1 MKDSDL
7 SHPAKANNPHSL
19 ASPQVTLPE
28 AIPAADAGTL
38 PLPGTDQTLQ
48 LDPNPRGHEGDQ
60 TVEIKNAA
68 TVEINPTQT
77 SDASQKQD
85 SFAVTL
91 PPEAHDGTLDFS
103 PTNKPTQPAFDATVE
118 LSNDPTATFEYVPA
132 PADQTLNFATDKTS
146 PPQRGEATSVGISD
160 SVRRELAGEEGATID
175 SSPHRR
181 DASREADFSV
191 QNTLNRIEQEKQRE
205 EKSRLPKSIGPYSI
219 ERVLGRGGMGIVYQA
234 YQTKLGRTV
243 ALKMVLAGSH
253 ASSSALDRFL
263 AEAKAVAHLQHP
275 NIVQIFEIGEHERL
289 PFFSL
294 EFVDGQSL
302 DKKLGGNPLP
312 PQEGA
317 QLLVTICR
325 AMQYA
330 HDNGVLHR
338 DLKPANILLTKDGVP
353 KVTDFGLAKR
363 LEEEAAESGAT
374 REGTVMGTPSYM
386 SPEQAQGA
394 IAKLGPAADQY
405 SLGAM
410 LYEFL
415 TGRPPFVSPKPLETI
430 MQVLK
435 NEPLPPREL
444 QPKVPLDL
452 ETICLKAL
460 SKEPEKRY
468 TSCAE
473 LANDLERFLRGEPI
487 IARPVS
493 QAEKAW
499 RWYKRNRLVGN
510 LSIAATVGLL
520 AVATISTWSAIT
532 LNSKNKDLQIAQA
545 ATVEQARIAKL
556 NEQTALENEK
566 IALANEKRATDSEA
580 VAVRRA
586 ESVVETVQ
594 KFFTEVQSIDT
605 NEVPRMKETR
615 DRMMKAI
622 LPVIEREVL
631 KEMPTDDKA
640 RLTAAA
646 LRKTVADDMAAQN
659 MKESAEKYYLELEQF
674 FKDRAEMKKT
684 DAARSNYLQM
694 VRSIGDLKR
703 ELGRDMES
711 SLAYHQQQLTIAKDI
726 FENSRADENGEGRY
740 PEFQKLQLL
749 ARANHDVAVTYIR
762 IGDLDQA
769 KVHSLEAQR
778 LYQEAITSLETDPS
792 LAQIPTANKQVAIKA
807 MKDAL
812 SITMLAYATIAN
824 RTGEPQKMEEILRPV
839 VANAKEAFERDQTNA
854 SALRDYCGKLGL
866 LSEFLAQ
873 TGRTEEALLGLEDAV
888 KLADRLL
895 TFAPDHTE
903 FIRTA
908 AVAHYRLC
916 QWRRELGLPEAD
928 APGIK
933 ALTLRRAK
941 FSMDPQNDR
950 FRIEKMLSEAQ
961 AGDLAAAKE
970 IADNY
975 ALAAKV
981 DNELLIELARSYA
994 QMSLRAE
1001 MEADKTAY
1009 RERAIEAL
1017 KRASTQGYRDR
1028 EFVKNELDMKLL
1040 RELEW

>member
-1 MKDSDL
+1 MSNDRTRDPDS
-7 SHPAKANNPHSL
+7 SHPAKVTDSNNPKTGYPPSHSQP
-19 ASPQVTLPE
+19 AIDSTQFPVVDDTLKDKLRKTSLE
-28 AIPAADAGTL
+28 TGTL
-38 PLPGTDQTLQ
+38 ESTEDLK
-48 LDPNPRGHEGDQ
+48 
-60 TVEIKNAA
+60 TVAPIV
-68 TVEINPTQT
+68 T
-77 SDASQKQD
+77 
-85 SFAVTL
+85 TL
-91 PPEAHDGTLDFS
+91 PPESDDAAIAAGPSERPGALAPNATVEYPTVSPDQTLDFS
-103 PTNKPTQPAFDATVE
+103 SGKA
-118 LSNDPTATFEYVPA
+118 SS
-132 PADQTLNFATDKTS
+132 DKS
-146 PPQRGEATSVGISD
+146 GDVTSVGISE
-160 SVRRELAGEEGATID
+160 SLRREFAGEAGATVDYSSRQRDGYRDIDFSIQSARQNQID
-175 SSPHRR
+175 SGRESE
-181 DASREADFSV
+181 DDSRF
-191 QNTLNRIEQEKQRE
+191 
-205 EKSRLPKSIGPYSI
+205 PKSIGPYSI
-219 ERVLGRGGMGIVYQA
+219 VRVLGRGGMGIVYLA
-234 YQTKLGRTV
+234 YQAKLGRTV

-253 ASSSALDRFL
+253 SSSTALDRFL

-302 DKKLGGNPLP
+302 DDKLRGKPLP

-317 QLLVTICR
+317 KLLVTICR

-330 HDNGVLHR
+330 HDHGVLHR
-338 DLKPANILLTKDGVP
+338 DLKPANILLSKEGVP

-363 LEEEAAESGAT
+363 LEEEAAGSGTT

-394 IAKLGPAADQY
+394 IAKLGPATDQY

-430 MQVLK
+430 MQVIK
-435 NEPLPPREL
+435 KEPLAPREL

-452 ETICLKAL
+452 ETICLKTL

-468 TSCAE
+468 ASCAE
-473 LANDLERFLRGEPI
+473 LADDLERYLRGEPI

-510 LSIAATVGLL
+510 LSIAAAVGLL
-520 AVATISTWSAIT
+520 AVATISTWSAFT
-532 LNSKNKDLQIAQA
+532 LNSKNKELQTAQE
-545 ATVEQARIAKL
+545 ATLEQARIAKQ
-556 NEQTALENEK
+556 NELTALENERV
-566 IALANEKRATDSEA
+566 AQANEKRATESEA

-586 ESVVETVQ
+586 ESIVQTVQ
-594 KFFTEVQSIDT
+594 TFFNEVQSIDT

-615 DRMMKAI
+615 DRMMKTI
-622 LPVIEREVL
+622 LPLIEREVL

-646 LRKTVADDMAAQN
+646 LRKALADDMAAQN

-674 FKDRAEMKKT
+674 FKERAEKKKT
-684 DAARSNYLQM
+684 DAARSNYLQI

-711 SLAYHQQQLTIAKDI
+711 SLAYHQQQLAIAKDI
-726 FENSRADENGEGRY
+726 FENSRADENGEGKY
-740 PEFQKLQLL
+740 PGFQKLQLL
-749 ARANHDVAVTYIR
+749 ARAYHDVAVTYIR

-769 KVHSLEAQR
+769 KIHSLEAQR
-778 LYQEAITSLETDPS
+778 LYQEAITSIETDPS
-792 LAQIPTANKQVAIKA
+792 LSQVPAANKQNAIKA
-807 MKDAL
+807 MRDAL

-824 RTGEPQKMEEILRPV
+824 RTGEPEKMEEILRPV
-839 VANAKEAFERDQTNA
+839 VATAKEAFERDQTNA
-854 SALRDYCGKLGL
+854 SILRDYCGKLGL

-873 TGRTEEALLGLEDAV
+873 TQRTDDGMVGLEEAV

-928 APGIK
+928 SPGIK

-941 FSMDPQNDR
+941 FDRDPRNDR

-961 AGDLAAAKE
+961 SGDVAAAKE
-970 IADNY
+970 IADSY
-975 ALAAKV
+975 WPAEKL

-994 QMSLRAE
+994 QMSSRAE
-1001 MEADKTAY
+1001 SDADKTAY
-1009 RERAIEAL
+1009 RERAIESL
-1017 KRASTQGYRDR
+1017 KRASAQGYRDKT
-1028 EFVKNELDMKLL
+1028 FVKNELDLKLL
-1040 RELEW
+1040 RDVQW

>member
-1 MKDSDL
+1 MSNDRTRDPDS
-7 SHPAKANNPHSL
+7 SHPAKVTDSNNSKTGYPPSHSQP
-19 ASPQVTLPE
+19 AIDSTQFPVVDDTLKDKLRKTSLE
-28 AIPAADAGTL
+28 AGTL
-38 PLPGTDQTLQ
+38 ESTEDLKT
-48 LDPNPRGHEGDQ
+48 
-60 TVEIKNAA
+60 AA
-68 TVEINPTQT
+68 PIAT
-77 SDASQKQD
+77 
-85 SFAVTL
+85 TL
-91 PPEAHDGTLDFS
+91 PPESDDAAIAAGPSERPGALAPNATVEYPTVSPDQTLDFS
-103 PTNKPTQPAFDATVE
+103 SGKA
-118 LSNDPTATFEYVPA
+118 LSGNASEV
-132 PADQTLNFATDKTS
+132 
-146 PPQRGEATSVGISD
+146 TSVGISE
-160 SVRRELAGEEGATID
+160 SLRREFAGEAGATVD
-175 SSPHRR
+175 YSSRQR
-181 DASREADFSV
+181 DGYRDIDFSIQSAR
-191 QNTLNRIEQEKQRE
+191 QNQIDFGRE
-205 EKSRLPKSIGPYSI
+205 SEDDSRFPKSIGPYSI
-219 ERVLGRGGMGIVYQA
+219 VRVLGRGGMGIVYLA
-234 YQTKLGRTV
+234 YQAKLGRTV

-253 ASSSALDRFL
+253 SSSTALDRFL
-263 AEAKAVAHLQHP
+263 SEAKAVAHLQHP
-275 NIVQIFEIGEHERL
+275 NIVQIFEIGEHEQL

-302 DKKLGGNPLP
+302 DDKLRGKPLP

-317 QLLVTICR
+317 KLLVTICR

-330 HDNGVLHR
+330 HDHGVLHR
-338 DLKPANILLTKDGVP
+338 DLKPANILLSKEGVP

-363 LEEEAAESGAT
+363 LEEEAAGSGTT

-394 IAKLGPAADQY
+394 IAKLGPATDQY

-430 MQVLK
+430 MQVIK
-435 NEPLPPREL
+435 KEPLAPREL

-452 ETICLKAL
+452 ETICLKTL

-468 TSCAE
+468 ASCAE
-473 LANDLERFLRGEPI
+473 LADDLERYLRGEPI

-493 QAEKAW
+493 QVEKAW

-510 LSIAATVGLL
+510 LSIAAAVGLL
-520 AVATISTWSAIT
+520 AVATISTWSAFT
-532 LNSKNKDLQIAQA
+532 LNSKNKELQTAQE
-545 ATVEQARIAKL
+545 ATLEQARIAKQ
-556 NEQTALENEK
+556 NELTALENERV
-566 IALANEKRATDSEA
+566 AQANEKRATESEA

-586 ESVVETVQ
+586 ESIVQTVQ
-594 KFFTEVQSIDT
+594 TFFNEVQSIDT

-615 DRMMKAI
+615 DRMMKTI
-622 LPVIEREVL
+622 LPLIEREVL

-646 LRKTVADDMAAQN
+646 LRKTLADDMAAQN

-674 FKDRAEMKKT
+674 FKERAEKKKT
-684 DAARSNYLQM
+684 DAARSNYLQI

-711 SLAYHQQQLTIAKDI
+711 SLAYHQQQLAIAKDI
-726 FENSRADENGEGRY
+726 FENSRADENGEGKY
-740 PEFQKLQLL
+740 PGFQKLQLL
-749 ARANHDVAVTYIR
+749 ARAYHDVAVTYIR

-769 KVHSLEAQR
+769 KIHSLEAQR
-778 LYQEAITSLETDPS
+778 LYQEAITSIETDPS
-792 LAQIPTANKQVAIKA
+792 LAQVPAANKQNAIKA
-807 MKDAL
+807 MRDAL

-824 RTGEPQKMEEILRPV
+824 RTGEPEKMEEILRPV
-839 VANAKEAFERDQTNA
+839 VATAKEAFERDQTNA
-854 SALRDYCGKLGL
+854 SILRDYCGKLGL

-873 TGRTEEALLGLEDAV
+873 TQRTDDGLAGLEEAV

-928 APGIK
+928 SPGIK

-941 FSMDPQNDR
+941 FDRDPRNDR

-961 AGDLAAAKE
+961 SGDVAAAKE
-970 IADNY
+970 IADSY
-975 ALAAKV
+975 WPAEKL

-994 QMSLRAE
+994 QMSSRAE
-1001 MEADKTAY
+1001 SDADKTAY
-1009 RERAIEAL
+1009 RERAIESL
-1017 KRASTQGYRDR
+1017 KRASAQGYRDKT
-1028 EFVKNELDMKLL
+1028 FVKNELDLKLL
-1040 RELEW
+1040 RDVQW

>member
-1 MKDSDL
+1 MSNDRTRDPDS
-7 SHPAKANNPHSL
+7 SHPAKVTDSNNPKTGYPPSHSQP
-19 ASPQVTLPE
+19 AIDSTQFPVVDDTLKDKIRKTSLE
-28 AIPAADAGTL
+28 AGTL
-38 PLPGTDQTLQ
+38 ESTEDLK
-48 LDPNPRGHEGDQ
+48 
-60 TVEIKNAA
+60 TVAPIA
-68 TVEINPTQT
+68 T
-77 SDASQKQD
+77 
-85 SFAVTL
+85 TL
-91 PPEAHDGTLDFS
+91 PPESDDAAIAAGPSERPGALAPNATVEYPTVSPDQTLDFS
-103 PTNKPTQPAFDATVE
+103 SGKA
-118 LSNDPTATFEYVPA
+118 LSGNASEV
-132 PADQTLNFATDKTS
+132 
-146 PPQRGEATSVGISD
+146 TSVGISE
-160 SVRRELAGEEGATID
+160 SLRREFAGEAGATVDYSSRQRDGYRDIDFSIQSARQNRID
-175 SSPHRR
+175 SGRESE
-181 DASREADFSV
+181 DDSRF
-191 QNTLNRIEQEKQRE
+191 
-205 EKSRLPKSIGPYSI
+205 PKSIGPYSI
-219 ERVLGRGGMGIVYQA
+219 VRVLGRGGMGIVYLA
-234 YQTKLGRTV
+234 YQAKLGRTV

-253 ASSSALDRFL
+253 SSSTALDRFL

-302 DKKLGGNPLP
+302 DDKLRGKPLP

-317 QLLVTICR
+317 KLLVTICR

-330 HDNGVLHR
+330 HDHGVLHR
-338 DLKPANILLTKDGVP
+338 DLKPANILLSKEGVP

-363 LEEEAAESGAT
+363 LEEEAAGSGTT

-394 IAKLGPAADQY
+394 IAKLGPATDQY

-430 MQVLK
+430 MQVIK
-435 NEPLPPREL
+435 KEPLAPREL

-452 ETICLKAL
+452 ETICLKTL

-468 TSCAE
+468 ASCAE
-473 LANDLERFLRGEPI
+473 LADDLERYLRGEPI

-493 QAEKAW
+493 QVEKAW

-510 LSIAATVGLL
+510 LSIAAAVGLL
-520 AVATISTWSAIT
+520 AVATISTWSAFT
-532 LNSKNKDLQIAQA
+532 LNSKNKELQTAQE
-545 ATVEQARIAKL
+545 ATLEQARIAKQ
-556 NEQTALENEK
+556 NELTALENERV
-566 IALANEKRATDSEA
+566 AQANEKRATESEA

-586 ESVVETVQ
+586 ESIVQTVQ
-594 KFFTEVQSIDT
+594 TFFNEVQSIDT

-615 DRMMKAI
+615 DRMMKTI
-622 LPVIEREVL
+622 LPLIEREVL

-646 LRKTVADDMAAQN
+646 LRKTLADDMAAQN

-674 FKDRAEMKKT
+674 FKERAEKKKT
-684 DAARSNYLQM
+684 DAARSNYLQI

-711 SLAYHQQQLTIAKDI
+711 SLAYHQQQLAIAKDI
-726 FENSRADENGEGRY
+726 FENSRADENGEGKY
-740 PEFQKLQLL
+740 PGFQKLQLL
-749 ARANHDVAVTYIR
+749 ARAYHDVAVTYIR

-769 KVHSLEAQR
+769 KIHSLEAQR
-778 LYQEAITSLETDPS
+778 LYQEAITSIETDPS
-792 LAQIPTANKQVAIKA
+792 LSQVPAANKQNAIKA
-807 MKDAL
+807 MRDAL

-824 RTGEPQKMEEILRPV
+824 RTGEPEKMEEILRPV
-839 VANAKEAFERDQTNA
+839 VATAKEAFERDQTNA
-854 SALRDYCGKLGL
+854 SILRDYCGKLGL

-873 TGRTEEALLGLEDAV
+873 TQRTDDGLAGLEEAV

-928 APGIK
+928 SPGIK

-941 FSMDPQNDR
+941 FDRDPRNDR

-961 AGDLAAAKE
+961 SGDVAAAKE
-970 IADNY
+970 IAESY
-975 ALAAKV
+975 WSAEKL

-994 QMSLRAE
+994 QMSSRAE
-1001 MEADKTAY
+1001 SDADKTAY
-1009 RERAIEAL
+1009 RERAIESL
-1017 KRASTQGYRDR
+1017 KRASAQGYRDKS
-1028 EFVKNELDMKLL
+1028 FVKNELDLKLL
-1040 RELEW
+1040 RDVEW

>member
-1 MKDSDL
+1 VTDS
-7 SHPAKANNPHSL
+7 NNPKTGYPPSHSQP
-19 ASPQVTLPE
+19 AIDATQFPVVDDTLKDKLRKTSLE
-28 AIPAADAGTL
+28 TGTL
-38 PLPGTDQTLQ
+38 ESTEDLK
-48 LDPNPRGHEGDQ
+48 
-60 TVEIKNAA
+60 TVAPIV
-68 TVEINPTQT
+68 T
-77 SDASQKQD
+77 
-85 SFAVTL
+85 TL
-91 PPEAHDGTLDFS
+91 PPESDDAAIAAGPSERPGALAPNATVEYPTVSPDQTLDFS
-103 PTNKPTQPAFDATVE
+103 SDKA
-118 LSNDPTATFEYVPA
+118 LS
-132 PADQTLNFATDKTS
+132 DKS
-146 PPQRGEATSVGISD
+146 GDVTSVGISE
-160 SVRRELAGEEGATID
+160 SLRREFAGEVGATVDYSSRQRDGYRDIDFSIQSARQNQID
-175 SSPHRR
+175 SGRESE
-181 DASREADFSV
+181 DDSRF
-191 QNTLNRIEQEKQRE
+191 
-205 EKSRLPKSIGPYSI
+205 PKSIGPYSI
-219 ERVLGRGGMGIVYQA
+219 VRVLGRGGMGIVYLA
-234 YQTKLGRTV
+234 YQAKLGRTV

-253 ASSSALDRFL
+253 SSSTALDRFL

-302 DKKLGGNPLP
+302 DDKLRGKPLP

-317 QLLVTICR
+317 KLLVTICR

-330 HDNGVLHR
+330 HDHGVLHR
-338 DLKPANILLTKDGVP
+338 DLKPANILLSKEGVP

-363 LEEEAAESGAT
+363 LEEEAAGSGTT

-394 IAKLGPAADQY
+394 IAKLGPATDQY

-430 MQVLK
+430 MQVIK
-435 NEPLPPREL
+435 KEPLAPREL

-452 ETICLKAL
+452 ETICLKTL

-468 TSCAE
+468 SSCAE
-473 LANDLERFLRGEPI
+473 LADDLERYLRGEPI

-510 LSIAATVGLL
+510 LSIAAAVGLL
-520 AVATISTWSAIT
+520 AVATISTWSAFT
-532 LNSKNKDLQIAQA
+532 LNSKNKELQTAQE
-545 ATVEQARIAKL
+545 ATLEQARIAKQ
-556 NEQTALENEK
+556 NELTALENERV
-566 IALANEKRATDSEA
+566 AQANEKRATESEA

-586 ESVVETVQ
+586 ESIVQTVQ
-594 KFFTEVQSIDT
+594 TFFNEVQSIDT

-615 DRMMKAI
+615 DRMMKTI
-622 LPVIEREVL
+622 LPLIEREVL

-646 LRKTVADDMAAQN
+646 LRKALADDMAAQN

-674 FKDRAEMKKT
+674 FKERAEKKKT
-684 DAARSNYLQM
+684 DAARSNYLQI

-711 SLAYHQQQLTIAKDI
+711 SLAYHQQQLAIAKDI
-726 FENSRADENGEGRY
+726 FENSRADENGEGKY
-740 PEFQKLQLL
+740 PGYQKLQLL
-749 ARANHDVAVTYIR
+749 ARAYHDVAVTYIR

-769 KVHSLEAQR
+769 KIHSLEAQR
-778 LYQEAITSLETDPS
+778 LYQEAITSIETDPS
-792 LAQIPTANKQVAIKA
+792 LSQVPAANKQNAIKA
-807 MKDAL
+807 MRDAL

-824 RTGEPQKMEEILRPV
+824 RTGEPEKMEEILRPV
-839 VANAKEAFERDQTNA
+839 VATAKEAFERDQTNA
-854 SALRDYCGKLGL
+854 SILRDYCGKLGL

-873 TGRTEEALLGLEDAV
+873 TQRTDDGLAGLEEAV

-928 APGIK
+928 SPGIK

-941 FSMDPQNDR
+941 FDRDPRNDR

-961 AGDLAAAKE
+961 SGDVAAAKE
-970 IADNY
+970 IADSY
-975 ALAAKV
+975 WPAEKL

-994 QMSLRAE
+994 QMSSRAE
-1001 MEADKTAY
+1001 SDADKTAY
-1009 RERAIEAL
+1009 RERAIESL
-1017 KRASTQGYRDR
+1017 KRASAQGYRDKT
-1028 EFVKNELDMKLL
+1028 FVKNELDLKLL
-1040 RELEW
+1040 RDVQW

>member
-1 MKDSDL
+1 VTDS
-7 SHPAKANNPHSL
+7 NNPKTGYPPSHSQP
-19 ASPQVTLPE
+19 AIDATQFPVVDDTLKDKLRKTSLE
-28 AIPAADAGTL
+28 TGTL
-38 PLPGTDQTLQ
+38 ESTEDLK
-48 LDPNPRGHEGDQ
+48 
-60 TVEIKNAA
+60 TVAPIV
-68 TVEINPTQT
+68 T
-77 SDASQKQD
+77 
-85 SFAVTL
+85 TL
-91 PPEAHDGTLDFS
+91 PPESDDAAIAAGPSERPGALAPNATVEYPTVSPDQTLDFS
-103 PTNKPTQPAFDATVE
+103 SDKA
-118 LSNDPTATFEYVPA
+118 LS
-132 PADQTLNFATDKTS
+132 DKS
-146 PPQRGEATSVGISD
+146 GDVTSVGISE
-160 SVRRELAGEEGATID
+160 SLRREFAGEVGATVDYSSRQRDGYRDIDFSIQSARQNQID
-175 SSPHRR
+175 SGRESE
-181 DASREADFSV
+181 DDSRF
-191 QNTLNRIEQEKQRE
+191 
-205 EKSRLPKSIGPYSI
+205 PKSIGPYSI
-219 ERVLGRGGMGIVYQA
+219 VRVLGRGGMGIVYLA
-234 YQTKLGRTV
+234 YQAKLGRTV

-253 ASSSALDRFL
+253 SSSTALDRFL

-302 DKKLGGNPLP
+302 DDKLRGKPLP

-317 QLLVTICR
+317 KLLVTICR

-330 HDNGVLHR
+330 HDHGVLHR
-338 DLKPANILLTKDGVP
+338 DLKPANILLSKEGVP

-363 LEEEAAESGAT
+363 LEEEAAGSGTT

-394 IAKLGPAADQY
+394 IAKLGPATDQY

-430 MQVLK
+430 MQVIK
-435 NEPLPPREL
+435 KEPLAPREL

-452 ETICLKAL
+452 ETICLKTL

-468 TSCAE
+468 SSCAE
-473 LANDLERFLRGEPI
+473 LADDLERYLRGEPI

-510 LSIAATVGLL
+510 LSIAAAVGLL
-520 AVATISTWSAIT
+520 AVATISTWSAFT
-532 LNSKNKDLQIAQA
+532 LNSKNKELQTAQE
-545 ATVEQARIAKL
+545 ATLEQARIAKQ
-556 NEQTALENEK
+556 NELTALENERV
-566 IALANEKRATDSEA
+566 AQANEKRATESEA

-586 ESVVETVQ
+586 ESIVQTVQ
-594 KFFTEVQSIDT
+594 TFFNEVQSIDT

-615 DRMMKAI
+615 DRMMKTI
-622 LPVIEREVL
+622 LPLIEREVL

-646 LRKTVADDMAAQN
+646 LRKALADDMAAQN

-674 FKDRAEMKKT
+674 FKERAEKKKT
-684 DAARSNYLQM
+684 DAARSNYLQI

-711 SLAYHQQQLTIAKDI
+711 SLAYHQQQLAIAKDI
-726 FENSRADENGEGRY
+726 FENSRADENGEGKY
-740 PEFQKLQLL
+740 PGFQKLQLL
-749 ARANHDVAVTYIR
+749 ARAYHDVAVTYIR

-769 KVHSLEAQR
+769 KIHSLEAQR
-778 LYQEAITSLETDPS
+778 LYQEAITSIETDPS
-792 LAQIPTANKQVAIKA
+792 LSQVPAANKQNAIKA
-807 MKDAL
+807 MRDAL

-824 RTGEPQKMEEILRPV
+824 RTGEPEKMEEILRPV
-839 VANAKEAFERDQTNA
+839 VATAKEAFERDQTNA
-854 SALRDYCGKLGL
+854 SILRDYCGKLGL

-873 TGRTEEALLGLEDAV
+873 TQRTDDGMVGLEEAV

-928 APGIK
+928 SPGIK

-941 FSMDPQNDR
+941 FDRDPRNDR

-961 AGDLAAAKE
+961 SGDVAAAKE
-970 IADNY
+970 IADSY
-975 ALAAKV
+975 WPAEKL

-994 QMSLRAE
+994 QMSSRAE
-1001 MEADKTAY
+1001 SDADKTAY
-1009 RERAIEAL
+1009 RERAIESL
-1017 KRASTQGYRDR
+1017 KRASAQGYRDKT
-1028 EFVKNELDMKLL
+1028 FVKNELDLKLL
-1040 RELEW
+1040 RDVQW